1 MNESMNILI
10 IDDNA
15 DNLKVVSNFLKSEG
29 YNIAL
34 SLNGENALKILETN
48 RFDLILLD
56 VMMPGMDGY
65 EVCQKIKENIK
76 TKEIPII
83 FLTARVEIDDIV
95 KGFQLGGVDYITKP
109 FNRDELLVR
118 VKTHLDLS
126 LSKQQLLETIK
137 TRDKLY
143 SIIAHDIR
151 SPLSSIK
158 VLISAIAHG
167 AIKTDT
173 DDFKTLM
180 NDLESATNQTNTLL
194 SNLLEWTRLQI
205 GKVNIN
211 PQNLLIKP
219 IIDDCIS
226 LFATQAKGKNI
237 VVESVVNPDIS
248 AYIDEVT
255 MHTVFRNLL
264 SNALKFTPNNGN
276 IRIMSGES
284 ADFVSIIFKDSGVGM
299 SQDVIKKII
308 DTNQHYSSKGTNNEH
323 GTGLGLYLV
332 KDLIAQNNGT
342 LLIESE
348 VGEGSIFTI
357 CVPKSIQ

>member
-1 MNESMNILI
+1 MNELMNILI
-10 IDDNA
+10 VDDNA
-15 DNLKVVSNFLKSEG
+15 DNLKVVSNFLKAEG

-34 SLNGENALKILETN
+34 ALNGENALKVLETN

-65 EVCQKIKENIK
+65 EVCRKIKENIK
-76 TKEIPII
+76 TKDIPVI
-83 FLTARVEIDDIV
+83 FLTARIETDDIV
-95 KGFQLGGVDYITKP
+95 KGFQIGGVDYITKP

-167 AIKTDT
+167 AIKTDSN
-173 DDFKTLM
+173 DFNVLM
-180 NDLESATNQTNTLL
+180 KDLESATNQTNTLL

-205 GKVNIN
+205 GNIN
-211 PQNLLIKP
+211 IKPQNLLIKP

-226 LFATQAKGKNI
+226 LFVTQAKGKNI
-237 VVESVVNPDIS
+237 VVESAVNPDIS

-264 SNALKFTPNNGN
+264 SNALKFTPINGN
-276 IRIMSGES
+276 INITYIES
-284 ADFVSIIFKDSGVGM
+284 VDSVSVIFKDSGVGM
-299 SQDVIKKII
+299 SQDVIKKILES
-308 DTNQHYSSKGTNNEH
+308 NQHHSTKGTNNEH

-342 LLIESE
+342 LFIESK
-348 VGEGSIFTI
+348 VGDGSVFTVK
-357 CVPKSIQ
+357 VPKNG